1 MKIYRCKHCGNIV
14 TLLTDKGG
22 KLSCCNDEME
32 LLNANTVD
40 ASVEKHVPVVE
51 KDGNIVNVKIGEV
64 PHPMLL
70 EHHIE
75 WIILETNLR
84 TMIAHLKINSEP
96 KASFVLL
103 DGEEIV
109 TCYEYCNLHSLWKK

>member
-40 ASVEKHVPVVE
+40 ASVEKHVPVIE
-51 KDGNIVNVKIGEV
+51 KDGNIVN
-64 PHPMLL
+64 M
-70 EHHIE
+70 IE
-75 WIILETNLR
+75 GSSDFEGWKTR
-84 TMIAHLKINSEP
+84 IN
-96 KASFVLL
+96 
-103 DGEEIV
+103 EELSKV
-109 TCYEYCNLHSLWKK
+109 EG

>member
-14 TLLTDKGG
+14 TLLTEKGG
-22 KLSCCNDEME
+22 KLSCCNEEME

-40 ASVEKHVPVVE
+40 ASSEKHVPVVE
-51 KDGNIVNVKIGEV
+51 KEGNIVNVKIGAV
-64 PHPMLL
+64 AHPMLL

-84 TMIAHLKINSEP
+84 TMIAHLKVNEEP
-96 KASFVLL
+96 KASFILL
-103 DGEEIV
+103 DGEEV
-109 TCYEYCNLHSLWKK
+109 KACYEYCNLHSLWKK

>member
-22 KLSCCNDEME
+22 KLSCCNEEME

-40 ASVEKHVPVVE
+40 AIVE
-51 KDGNIVNVKIGEV
+51 KDGNIVNVKIGAV
-64 PHPMLL
+64 AHPMLL

-84 TMIAHLKINSEP
+84 TMIAHLKVNSEP
-96 KASFVLL
+96 KASFILL